1 MRKVKLQVTPLTD
14 ETFKR
19 QGRSKHISNDYK
31 GTGDF
36 MENREDVEEGDELD
50 KAYFWTIAI
59 PKERTDRYAPR
70 FVTNSSD
77 DELEL
82 KNMGLSPN
90 QYFVEILD
98 FDGLGFCTSEEEL
111 EVLYR
116 ALTSKYIED

>member
-1 MRKVKLQVTPLTD
+1 
-14 ETFKR
+14 
-19 QGRSKHISNDYK
+19 
-31 GTGDF
+31 

-59 PKERTDRYAPR
+59 PKERTDKYAPR

>member
-14 ETFKR
+14 ETFIR
-19 QGRSKHISNDYK
+19 QGWSKHISNDYK

-59 PKERTDRYAPR
+59 PKERTDKYAPR

-82 KNMGLSPN
+82 KNMGVKPKS
-90 QYFVEILD
+90 I
-98 FDGLGFCTSEEEL
+98 FC
-111 EVLYR
+111 
-116 ALTSKYIED
+116 